1 MFSVTAAG
9 EKRAYKFL
17 ARWAYLCCVF
27 VACAQQTPSCDCLT
41 EGLSSVYLSFLHPG
55 MRRNGTSGS
64 TQSGAKSQISRLFL
78 WLPDSLL
85 FF

>member
-27 VACAQQTPSCDCLT
+27 TACAQQTPSCDCLT
-41 EGLSSVYLSFLHPG
+41 EGLSSVYLSFFASRDAAERDKWLDAI
-55 MRRNGTSGS
+55 RRKIAD
-64 TQSGAKSQISRLFL
+64 Q
-78 WLPDSLL
+78 
-85 FF
+85 